1 MRSATGS
8 PSPVRFEE
16 WAPQAGSPWARS
28 SRAARSGREMKAR
41 AGAFRVDTSQPPDPS
56 VGNGCPVVRD
66 HPRRGVHARRSKA
79 VTQITLRTMR
89 TLDRSRI
96 PGLPGRI
103 KPPLGSRRGSRRGNC
118 RQAIAA
124 PAGLH
129 RGQGDRA
136 GDANQ
141 TEGRKRAR
149 RRRKTV
155 ADKRDATEK
164 GKLPRSA
171 GVKRPS
177 RANAPLT
184 RCRPPSSLRPAP
196 RRLAPKS
203 NS

>member
-56 VGNGCPVVRD
+56 VGNGCPGVRD
-66 HPRRGVHARRSKA
+66 HPRRRVHARCSKA

-103 KPPLGSRRGSRRGNC
+103 KPPLGSRRGNC

-124 PAGLH
+124 PAGSH

-171 GVKRPS
+171 AVRRPS
-177 RANAPLT
+177 RSDAPFT
-184 RCRPPSSLRPAP
+184 RCPPPSSLRPAP
-196 RRLAPKS
+196 RRLAPMS
-203 NS
+203 SS